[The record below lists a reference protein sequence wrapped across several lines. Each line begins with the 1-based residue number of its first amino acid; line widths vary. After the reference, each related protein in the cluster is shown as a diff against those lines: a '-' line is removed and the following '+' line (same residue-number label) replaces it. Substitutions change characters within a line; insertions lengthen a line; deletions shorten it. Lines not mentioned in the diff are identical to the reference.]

1 MSLLKCIQ
9 DGLKN
14 GDLTPEQ
21 AKAATDLFNQ
31 YEAKFKQDT
40 GDAMA
45 SIKAG
50 KETVE
55 ALDNDRLHKKR
66 VLLLQKD
73 AQTRISA
80 NLFGAF
86 GYMNGKDPSMG
97 AKALMAAGDSNAHFS
112 NVEKRQSVIFGQF
125 QSQIVDVLATFR
137 ARGLGWHTNVNTLHD
152 VIRELWGTNTGN
164 TTAKEMAEAWSKVGE
179 MARQMYNEAGGAI
192 AKLDIWRLP
201 QSHNMMAVVKAGK
214 EAWIKFVT
222 PMLDTT
228 VMINERTGKA
238 FTPEQLSLALSEAFD
253 SIAENGFNKIKP
265 TGALYT
271 GHRSL
276 AKRYMDHRFLHFK
289 SADDWIK
296 YQEEFGNPDAF
307 ASMNQ
312 YLHRM
317 SHDIAMMQV
326 LGPNPHATMNFIR
339 QSVLKDAAE
348 QRVALK
354 DPKVFKRAEKNL
366 NDMDELFEL
375 YNGSAYASAD
385 ESIVPRTLQ
394 GVRNLNNAAFLG
406 STAITSISD
415 VGFQKATATK
425 LDMHFAP
432 LFKRIIQNL
441 NPTDVEARGK
451 EAARMGIILDSWIGL
466 AQTQARFAGEMSGPQ
481 ITQRISDVVMRA
493 SGLTAWTQAGRMAF
507 GFELMGGMADLVETP
522 FAKLS
527 AKKQKALTR
536 YGFNSDTWDLVRKSE
551 LYDYDGSKFLRPEEI
566 RLATHMPKDQ
576 AQELS
581 LRYLEM
587 MHTEMDYAVPTVGL
601 RAKAFLNGGTRAG
614 TAAGEL
620 VRSFSM
626 YKNFSVQVVF
636 THLWEAMNQATFKA
650 KAGSIADLAIA
661 TTAMAALAMQL
672 QEIRKGRDPRP
683 MNTPEFWGAAFL
695 QGGGLGI
702 YGDLLF
708 SNVNRFGGGLEDT
721 LAGPVVNMANN
732 IKNLTFGN
740 LQQYIQ
746 GKDTNIAGESLKFL
760 ETYMPGK
767 TLWYGYL
774 LFQRGFFER
783 LQLYVDPN
791 YQSKLNRMQT
801 KYLKETGQHY
811 WWRPGEEKPDRLPEI
826 SSETLLTQ

>member
-55 ALDNDRLHKKR
+55 ALNNEMLHKKR

-73 AQTRISA
+73 AQTKVSG
-80 NLFGAF
+80 NLFGVS

-97 AKALMAAGDSNAHFS
+97 AKALIADGDSNAHFS
-112 NVEKRQSVIFGQF
+112 NVAKRQSSIFGQF
-125 QSQIVDVLATFR
+125 QSQIADVLVAFR

-164 TTAKEMAEAWSKVGE
+164 TAAKEMAEAWSKVGE

-192 AKLDIWRLP
+192 PKLESWRLP

-228 VMINERTGKA
+228 AMINERTGKA

-354 DPKVFKRAEKNL
+354 DPKIFKRAEKNL

-385 ESIVPRTLQ
+385 EGVVPRTLQ

-432 LFKRIIQNL
+432 LFKRIIKNL
-441 NPTDVEARGK
+441 NPTDVEARGR

>member
-1 MSLLKCIQ
+1 MI
-9 DGLKN
+9 
-14 GDLTPEQ
+14 
-21 AKAATDLFNQ
+21 
-31 YEAKFKQDT
+31 
-40 GDAMA
+40 
-45 SIKAG
+45 
-50 KETVE
+50 
-55 ALDNDRLHKKR
+55 
-66 VLLLQKD
+66 
-73 AQTRISA
+73 
-80 NLFGAF
+80 
-86 GYMNGKDPSMG
+86 
-97 AKALMAAGDSNAHFS
+97 
-112 NVEKRQSVIFGQF
+112 
-125 QSQIVDVLATFR
+125 
-137 ARGLGWHTNVNTLHD
+137 
-152 VIRELWGTNTGN
+152 
-164 TTAKEMAEAWSKVGE
+164 
-179 MARQMYNEAGGAI
+179 
-192 AKLDIWRLP
+192 
-201 QSHNMMAVVKAGK
+201 AVVKAGK
-214 EAWIKFVT
+214 EAWVKFVT
-222 PMLDTT
+222 PMLDTAA
-228 VMINERTGKA
+228 MINERTGKA

-253 SIAENGFNKIKP
+253 SIAESGFNKIKP

-276 AKRYMDHRFLHFK
+276 AKRYMDHRFLYFK
-289 SADDWIK
+289 NADDWMK
-296 YQEEFGNPDAF
+296 YQNEFGNPDAF

-354 DPKVFKRAEKNL
+354 DPKIFKRAEKNL
-366 NDMDELFEL
+366 NDMDDLFEL
-375 YNGSAYASAD
+375 YNGSSYASAD
-385 ESIVPRTLQ
+385 ESIIPRTLQ

-415 VGFQKATATK
+415 VGFQKATAKK
-425 LDMHFAP
+425 LDMRFGP
-432 LFKRIIQNL
+432 LLTRIVKNL
-441 NPTDVEARGK
+441 NPTNVEARGK
-451 EAARMGIILDSWIGL
+451 EAARMGIILESWIGL

-481 ITQRISDVVMRA
+481 ITQRVSDWVMRS
-493 SGLTAWTQAGRMAF
+493 SGLTAWTQAGRMSF
-507 GFELMGGMADLVETP
+507 GFELMGNMADLVETP

-527 AKKQKALTR
+527 AKKQKALIR
-536 YGFNSDTWDLVRKSE
+536 YGFNADSWELIRKSE

-614 TAAGEL
+614 TASGEL

-626 YKNFSVQVVF
+626 YKNFAVQVVF
-636 THLWEAMNQATFKA
+636 THLWEAMNQTTLKA
-650 KAGSIADLAIA
+650 KAGSVSDLVIA
-661 TTAMAALAMQL
+661 TTVMAALALQL
-672 QEIRKGRDPRP
+672 QEIRKGRDPRA
-683 MNTPEFWGAAFL
+683 MNTKEFWGAAFL

-732 IKNLTFGN
+732 IKNLTYGN

-746 GKDTNIAGESLKFL
+746 GKDTNIAGESLKFI